1 MGSFLYLILFL
12 SGLGEVAAHHSG
24 WHNCW
29 CWTSLFCVLSA
40 DMVACCV
47 GGFVSVTFKSI
58 MCILYVEGL
67 LGVVCGNRSGQLV
80 CAVFMSPS
88 VVRVCVG
95 G

>member
-1 MGSFLYLILFL
+1 
-12 SGLGEVAAHHSG
+12 
-24 WHNCW
+24 
-29 CWTSLFCVLSA
+29 
-40 DMVACCV
+40 MVACCV

-88 VVRVCVG
+88 VVRACVCGRMSTVG
-95 G
+95 CIIVGQGIVSLIH

>member
-1 MGSFLYLILFL
+1 
-12 SGLGEVAAHHSG
+12 
-24 WHNCW
+24 
-29 CWTSLFCVLSA
+29 
-40 DMVACCV
+40 MVACCV

-88 VVRVCVG
+88 VVRVCMG